1 MNEAQKYLQ
10 EIISKRRKGEKTMIF
25 DKIKRTIHKDKRRKV
40 ITLPNTNKI
49 DANIVC
55 YFRKTIINTCNTPA
69 GDICTL
75 KLAELE
81 TIEGRL
87 IYIDANKIKFIN

>member
-1 MNEAQKYLQ
+1 
-10 EIISKRRKGEKTMIF
+10 MIF
-25 DKIKRTIHKDKRRKV
+25 NKIKKVINKDKRRKV
-40 ITLPNTNKI
+40 ITLQNTNKI

-55 YFRKTIINTCNTPA
+55 YFRKTITITRNTPA
-69 GDICTL
+69 GDIYTST
-75 KLAELE
+75 LAELE